1 MAKIMIEEKSQDKI
15 NDKNDTTI
23 KTISEDKGKRPYSE
37 LTGAILG
44 CCFDVMKELG
54 LGFFEK
60 VYKNALL
67 IAIRQKGLQ
76 VEVERS
82 YEVIFRGK
90 IIGRYN
96 ADLVVNQ
103 TVIVELKCCDSLIA
117 EHQAQLFNYL
127 KVASLPIG
135 LLVNFRRRKLE
146 WKRLQSNDE
155 YFNTEEVIEDSISF
169 ELL

>member
-1 MAKIMIEEKSQDKI
+1 MAKIMIEGRSRDKI
-15 NDKNDTTI
+15 NDKNDKTI
-23 KTISEDKGKRPYSE
+23 KTITEEKERPYSE

-54 LGFFEK
+54 PGFLEK
-60 VYKNALL
+60 VYKNAVL
-67 IAIRQKGLQ
+67 IAMRQKELQ

-127 KVASLPIG
+127 TVASLPIG

-155 YFNTEEVIEDSISF
+155 YFNTEEVVEDSLPF
-169 ELL
+169 EFFQ